1 MASMFEGLE
10 LLGGA
15 DFHVHLRDGP
25 MMETVKL
32 HQNSTKSLVKRFQC
46 SIVCRWFRLSGR
58 GASIWSMLWSA
69 EVASYTTVMNID
81 SD

>member
-10 LLGGA
+10 LPGGA

-32 HQNSTKSLVKRFQC
+32 HQSATKSLVR
-46 SIVCRWFRLSGR
+46 RLNAQWSVGSSDYKARGR
-58 GASIWSMLWSA
+58 RYGLC
-69 EVASYTTVMNID
+69 YG
-81 SD
+81 